1 MRDIYDMRVRVG
13 MVACLFM
20 LSVVAGFCAEGKSA
34 WDHIRVFRQG
44 GEGGPAMYAEFEAIN
59 ALVAMGDEAV
69 GPLVSVLD
77 RTSKFTRA
85 SAARALGRIGAKE
98 AVEPLMVLLGDEEPD
113 VRSAAAEALGLLGDK
128 AAAGTLIR
136 MLGSEEEMDVRGAI
150 VGLGRLK
157 CIEAIA
163 PLTELLESK
172 NWEIRWRA
180 AVALGQIGDKSAALD
195 LAFATRDES
204 VVASAAAR
212 WAFGQVIGAPDGSG
226 FVANLSNK
234 DAGIVYGSAWALG
247 VIGDAAA
254 VDILGA
260 ALMDE
265 YATSTYAAGDVL
277 LWLGSDAA
285 MAWLDQAE
293 AVHRN

>member
-1 MRDIYDMRVRVG
+1 MKNRHDALKLVG
-13 MVACLFM
+13 MVACL
-20 LSVVAGFCAEGKSA
+20 LLISVAAGFCAEKKSA

-77 RTSKFTRA
+77 RTSKYTRA
-85 SAARALGRIGAKE
+85 SAARALGSIGAKE
-98 AVEPLMVLLGDEEPD
+98 ALLPLLNLLGDGEPD
-113 VRSAAAEALGLLGDK
+113 VRGAAAEALGSLGDK
-128 AAAGTLIR
+128 TAAPTLIQ
-136 MLGSEEEMDVRGAI
+136 MLGSDEELDVRGAI
-150 VGLGRLK
+150 VGLGRLR
-157 CIEAIA
+157 CTGAIA
-163 PLTELLESK
+163 PLTELLGSK

-180 AVALGQIGDKSAALD
+180 AVALGQIGDKSTALD
-195 LAFATRDES
+195 LAFATRDANA
-204 VVASAAAR
+204 VASAAAR

-226 FVANLSNK
+226 FVANLKNE
-234 DAGIVYGSAWALG
+234 DAGTVYGSAWALG

-254 VDILGA
+254 VDMLGT

-265 YATSTYAAGDVL
+265 YSYSTYAAGDVL

-285 MAWLDQAE
+285 MEWLEKAE
-293 AVHRN
+293 AAHKA